1 MSAIALGQI
10 HVAFQARGQ
19 EIRDGT
25 SGKVKPRKAFWALR
39 GFVKW
44 KFGGRASI
52 KIIYFSVYIQYIN
65 FPSRIRYQQKY
76 QHFLLVA
83 YCQSH
88 SRLTLGDQSRR
99 F

>member
-39 GFVKW
+39 GFVRW
-44 KFGGRASI
+44 KIGGRAST
-52 KIIYFSVYIQYIN
+52 KIMYFSVYIQYIN
-65 FPSRIRYQQKY
+65 FSSRIRYQQKY
-76 QHFLLVA
+76 QHFLSVPHCA
-83 YCQSH
+83 VH
-88 SRLTLGDQSRR
+88 SLLTL
-99 F
+99 

>member
-44 KFGGRASI
+44 KFGGSCGDRTCDS
-52 KIIYFSVYIQYIN
+52 
-65 FPSRIRYQQKY
+65 
-76 QHFLLVA
+76 LLKRQIL
-83 YCQSH
+83 YLLS
-88 SRLTLGDQSRR
+88 
-99 F
+99 